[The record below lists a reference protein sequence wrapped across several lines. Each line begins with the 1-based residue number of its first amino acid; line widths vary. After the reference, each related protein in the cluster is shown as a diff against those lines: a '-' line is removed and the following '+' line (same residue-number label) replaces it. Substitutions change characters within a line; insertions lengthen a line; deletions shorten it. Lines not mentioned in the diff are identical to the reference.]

1 MKLAV
6 KGSYIT
12 KKKHVRESGLENQGS
27 IRGRRSMEGWYGG
40 GGGTTVITPFCSTE
54 LLSNLICQH
63 AKGHCIKGTACL

>member
-12 KKKHVRESGLENQGS
+12 KKKHVRDLK
-27 IRGRRSMEGWYGG
+27 IREVLGG
-40 GGGTTVITPFCSTE
+40 GGQWRGGMGGGTTVITPFCSTE

>member
-1 MKLAV
+1 
-6 KGSYIT
+6 
-12 KKKHVRESGLENQGS
+12 
-27 IRGRRSMEGWYGG
+27 MEGWY